1 MDWGIGELLLY
12 TLIFGKRCVKKTRL
26 EGGEACISCGTYCVN
41 FLARTFR
48 EGGNEGG
55 GNDCA
60 FVHKETTYRFAY
72 CIFTLR
78 GGRGVLGVQYLL
90 SDAFDRASIKV
101 EIRLS
106 CLCFFSKI
114 EDRKNLIIFFFA
126 ADERSCLGNSAMM
139 LIYYHTEYKM

>member
-1 MDWGIGELLLY
+1 MCIATTVVRGEP
-12 TLIFGKRCVKKTRL
+12 
-26 EGGEACISCGTYCVN
+26 ASCGTYCVN

-48 EGGNEGG
+48 EAGNEGMGG